1 MNNFFEFMRAA
12 LPWIATGLLIAVFL
26 ARGASRK
33 KDKEKKENY
42 GSEGMALGMCFGVAI
57 ASALHWDI
65 GLGLTLGMLL
75 GLVIGS
81 AIEKKKDE

>member
-1 MNNFFEFMRAA
+1 MNSIFDFMRAA
-12 LPWIATGLLIAVFL
+12 LPWIATGLLIAVFM

-42 GSEGMALGMCFGVAI
+42 GSEGMALGMCFGVAM
-57 ASALHWDI
+57 ASAMHFDI
-65 GLGLTLGMLL
+65 GLGLTFGMLL